1 MVQAKRMFE
10 YENDEQKA
18 ISRLVWGVIGTGDEA
33 MSNEAATYLLKMPSC
48 DAYLRGYK
56 KSQPLVFER
65 LAAHPMM
72 KDRIA
77 AL

>member
-1 MVQAKRMFE
+1 M
-10 YENDEQKA
+10 
-18 ISRLVWGVIGTGDEA
+18 VWGAIGTGDEG

-56 KSQPLVFER
+56 NSQPLVFER